1 MLGSETLSL
10 CDSLGA
16 AISIKAQLL
25 QIVFN
30 DKRYKEDTLL
40 PISANIDSK
49 QLHDLLINKSASIDQ
64 RLNVEVAEIVEMI
77 ETKVVDDVKLVKTN
91 TNIAN
96 SLTKRDAPT
105 RDLND
110 LVENGLYS
118 ELEGKSLK
126 L

>member
-1 MLGSETLSL
+1 MCNLLDLG
-10 CDSLGA
+10 
-16 AISIKAQLL
+16 ISIKAQLL